1 MGETLW
7 GLDGDH
13 GDGAP
18 RGEPAEAVG
27 DGDPCE
33 GPVDNVDGRDLDVKS
48 ADDVSLR
55 SRGACTDA
63 ATNTLASLRAW
74 VAALEVDQ
82 DEETVDTFGD
92 THARG
97 GCSHFG
103 IEVQGGGAGDDAG
116 RRAVDGNTS
125 PHAEEEGAE
134 GYATERHA

>member
-92 THARG
+92 THAPG
-97 GCSHFG
+97 GCSHCYV
-103 IEVQGGGAGDDAG
+103 ELEGGGADDDAG
-116 RRAVDGNTS
+116 RSAVDGIASTQVGEIDGRAS
-125 PHAEEEGAE
+125 GSS
-134 GYATERHA
+134 R